1 MATKTDNIAKPQEN
15 KNQGNKIQGNKIQG
29 NKRFRTADIT
39 YIGVAV
45 ALIAV
50 CSWISIPTTIP
61 FTLQTFAVML
71 TVLLLGGMRGT
82 IAIIVYIL
90 LGAVGV
96 PVFSGFTGGIAK
108 LMGPTGG
115 FIVGFLGTAL
125 VMWAFEKFLGKK
137 LWVHITAIVLGLAV
151 CYAFGTLWFM
161 KIYTADDGSKATL
174 AMALSACV
182 IPYLIPEVIKIVL
195 ALTLGTNK
203 AIHDVIQ

>member
-1 MATKTDNIAKPQEN
+1 MAAKTDKIEKPSE
-15 KNQGNKIQGNKIQG
+15 KKII
-29 NKRFRTADIT
+29 RTLDIT
-39 YIGVAV
+39 YIGAAV
-45 ALIAV
+45 ALITI

-96 PVFSGFTGGIAK
+96 PVFSGFSGGIGK

-115 FIVGFLGTAL
+115 YIIGFLGTAL
-125 VMWAFEKFLGKK
+125 VMWGFEKFLGKK
-137 LWVHITAIVLGLAV
+137 LWINIAAIVLGLIV
-151 CYAFGTLWFM
+151 CYALGTMWFI
-161 KIYTADDGSKATL
+161 KLYTADDGSKATL
-174 AMALSACV
+174 AMALSWCV
-182 IPYLIPEVIKIVL
+182 VPYLIPEVIKVVL

-203 AIHDVIQ
+203 AIRSVIQ

>member
-1 MATKTDNIAKPQEN
+1 MAAKTDKIEKPSE
-15 KNQGNKIQGNKIQG
+15 KKI
-29 NKRFRTADIT
+29 FRTLDIT
-39 YIGVAV
+39 YIGAAV
-45 ALIAV
+45 ALITI

-96 PVFSGFTGGIAK
+96 PVFSGFSGGIGK

-115 FIVGFLGTAL
+115 YIIGFLGTAL
-125 VMWAFEKFLGKK
+125 VMWGFEKILGKK
-137 LWVHITAIVLGLAV
+137 LWVYIAAIVLGLIV
-151 CYAFGTLWFM
+151 CYTFGTMWFI
-161 KIYTADDGSKATL
+161 KLYTADDGSKATL
-174 AMALSACV
+174 AMALSWCV
-182 IPYLIPEVIKIVL
+182 IPYLIPEVIKVVL

-203 AIHDVIQ
+203 AIRSVIH

>member
-1 MATKTDNIAKPQEN
+1 MAAKTDKIEKPSE
-15 KNQGNKIQGNKIQG
+15 KKII
-29 NKRFRTADIT
+29 RTLDIT
-39 YIGVAV
+39 YIGAAV
-45 ALIAV
+45 ALITI

-96 PVFSGFTGGIAK
+96 PVFSGFSGGIGK

-115 FIVGFLGTAL
+115 YIIGFLGTAL
-125 VMWAFEKFLGKK
+125 VMWGFEKFLGKK
-137 LWVHITAIVLGLAV
+137 LWINIAAIVLGLIV
-151 CYAFGTLWFM
+151 CYAFGTMWFI
-161 KIYTADDGSKATL
+161 KLYTADDGSKATL
-174 AMALSACV
+174 AMALSWCV
-182 IPYLIPEVIKIVL
+182 IPYLIPEVIKVVL

-203 AIHDVIQ
+203 AIRSVIH

>member
-1 MATKTDNIAKPQEN
+1 MAAKTDKIEKPSE
-15 KNQGNKIQGNKIQG
+15 KKII
-29 NKRFRTADIT
+29 RTLDIT
-39 YIGVAV
+39 YIGAAV
-45 ALIAV
+45 ALITI

-96 PVFSGFTGGIAK
+96 PVFSGFSGGIGK

-115 FIVGFLGTAL
+115 YIIGFLGTAL
-125 VMWAFEKFLGKK
+125 VMWGFEKFLGKK
-137 LWVHITAIVLGLAV
+137 LWINIAAIVLGLIV
-151 CYAFGTLWFM
+151 CYAFGTMWFI
-161 KIYTADDGSKATL
+161 KLYTADDGSKATL
-174 AMALSACV
+174 AMALSWCV
-182 IPYLIPEVIKIVL
+182 VPYLIPEVIKVVL

-203 AIHDVIQ
+203 AIRSVIQ

>member
-1 MATKTDNIAKPQEN
+1 MAAKTDKIEKPSE
-15 KNQGNKIQGNKIQG
+15 KKI
-29 NKRFRTADIT
+29 FRTLDIT
-39 YIGVAV
+39 YIGAAV
-45 ALIAV
+45 ALITI

-96 PVFSGFTGGIAK
+96 PVFSGFSGGIGK

-115 FIVGFLGTAL
+115 YIIGFLGTAL
-125 VMWAFEKFLGKK
+125 VMWGFEKFLGRK
-137 LWVHITAIVLGLAV
+137 LWINIAAIVLGLIV
-151 CYAFGTLWFM
+151 CYAFGTMWFI
-161 KIYTADDGSKATL
+161 KLYTADDGSKATL
-174 AMALSACV
+174 AMALSWCV
-182 IPYLIPEVIKIVL
+182 IPYLIPEVIKVVL

-203 AIHDVIQ
+203 AIRSVIH

>member
-1 MATKTDNIAKPQEN
+1 MAAKTDKIEKPSE
-15 KNQGNKIQGNKIQG
+15 KKII
-29 NKRFRTADIT
+29 RTLDIT
-39 YIGVAV
+39 YIGAAV
-45 ALIAV
+45 ALITI

-96 PVFSGFTGGIAK
+96 PVFSGFSGGIGK

-115 FIVGFLGTAL
+115 YIIGFLGTAL
-125 VMWAFEKFLGKK
+125 VMWGFEKFLGKK
-137 LWVHITAIVLGLAV
+137 LWINIAAIVLGLIV
-151 CYAFGTLWFM
+151 CYAFGTMWFI
-161 KIYTADDGSKATL
+161 KLYTADDGSKATL
-174 AMALSACV
+174 AMALSWCV
-182 IPYLIPEVIKIVL
+182 IPYLIPEVIKVVL

-203 AIHDVIQ
+203 AIRSVRSTR

>member
-15 KNQGNKIQGNKIQG
+15 KTQENKIQG

-137 LWVHITAIVLGLAV
+137 LWVHITAIILGLAV

>member
-1 MATKTDNIAKPQEN
+1 MATKTDNIAKPREN
-15 KNQGNKIQGNKIQG
+15 KTQENKIQGK
-29 NKRFRTADIT
+29 KRFRTADIT

-203 AIHDVIQ
+203 AIRNVIQ